1 MYSIRVK
8 RAAVT
13 LLAACLLITVQNFT
27 IAPSVI
33 LITKAAAYTL
43 LFYLVLVSDLEE
55 GLICAVL
62 IVFYERYIGA
72 VEGYM
77 VPVYICVDALTLTAL
92 YWTRGFKWYFTALA
106 AFITYA
112 AAMLF
117 GSSAAIVLVQGGT
130 RFNEA
135 LRTAADSQLRP
146 ALSPAIGLL
155 SAMLLLRLNAPR
167 RAKKPID
174 MSGRVTDEIQT

>member
-8 RAAVT
+8 RAAGT
-13 LLAACLLITVQNFT
+13 LLAACLIITIQNFT

-33 LITKAAAYTL
+33 VITKAAAYAL
-43 LFYLVLVSDLEE
+43 LFYLILSSELEE
-55 GLICAVL
+55 GVICAAL
-62 IVFYERYIGA
+62 IVFFERYIGA

-77 VPVYICVDALTLTAL
+77 VPVHICVDALTLTAL
-92 YWTRGFKWYFTALA
+92 YWTRGFKWYYAALA
-106 AFITYA
+106 ASATYA

-135 LRTAADSQLRP
+135 LRTAADSQLEP

-155 SAMLLLRLNAPR
+155 SAMLTRRLYALR
-167 RAKKPID
+167 RANTN
-174 MSGRVTDEIQT
+174 GRGTDEIQA